1 MPSRFKGKVKFLNSR
16 GETMKLKM
24 IVAAVAAT
32 ASASAFAAGSM
43 NDQVQNNGGGVVN
56 VRTDA
61 NYSQQVLNNQNVTG
75 TALDILH
82 ARKSGDLASNA
93 IYIGG
98 KGEIYGTYGN
108 VSGNNNGNYVP
119 GTLVGG
125 SKAVV
130 AGGSDITSNSN
141 TNIKMP
147 YADIALTST
156 IGNWVTG
163 FADLQVTN
171 VGSSNVTLPNAYF
184 IVGNLQKSPV
194 YFVGGK
200 KVVDFGKFSSPNN
213 FMPTLTRAYFMAY
226 GGQVAAGYS
235 QNGINATFTLMNGLG
250 ESMLNSAASNANQV
264 NDFALS
270 ASYNGM
276 AGKVK
281 YYAGAGYIN
290 ATGFSHTATTSIV
303 PGAAVSSADNT
314 MVGAV
319 DFNGGMTVQGLSV
332 NGEFLITTQGVR
344 GMNESSVYGNAR
356 VNQGMASA
364 NAVADSTG
372 YAAFGFNA
380 LPAVVDF
387 TSGSTVKAWS
397 LDSSYTMPVAGK
409 DMVPYVTYSQVAQ
422 NSDNNLYQIEVGT
435 RYNIIDTVWVG
446 GSYNYMSGKSS
457 GSSIGKFNTVMLD
470 ATAYF

>member
-1 MPSRFKGKVKFLNSR
+1 MFVYNAVEIKGKFKCLNSR
-16 GETMKLKM
+16 GETMRLKM

-32 ASASAFAAGSM
+32 SSASAFAAGSM
-43 NDQVQNNGGGVVN
+43 NDQVQKSGGGVVN

-61 NYSQQVLNNQNVTG
+61 NYSQQVLNNQNVTD
-75 TALDILH
+75 TALSILN

-108 VSGNNNGNYVP
+108 VNGNNNSNYVP
-119 GTLVGG
+119 GALTAGYDGG
-125 SKAVV
+125 
-130 AGGSDITSNSN
+130 TNSA

-156 IGNWVTG
+156 IGDWVTG

-200 KVVDFGKFSSPNN
+200 KVVDFGKFSSPNH
-213 FMPTLTRAYFMAY
+213 FMQPLTHAYFMAY

-250 ESMLNSAASNANQV
+250 ESMLNSGASNANQV

-270 ASYNGM
+270 ASYNGTE
-276 AGKVK
+276 GKVK

-290 ATGFSHTATTSIV
+290 ATGFSHTANGVSNIGSDTS
-303 PGAAVSSADNT
+303 DT
-314 MVGAV
+314 MVGAL
-319 DFNGGMTVQGLSV
+319 DFNSGMTVQGLSV

-344 GMNESSVYGNAR
+344 GVNNTSVYNNAAAINT
-356 VNQGMASA
+356 VTGKAGS
-364 NAVADSTG
+364 VSDSTG

-380 LPAVVDF
+380 LPALTNF

-397 LDSSYTMPVAGK
+397 LDTSYTMPVGGK

-422 NSDNNLYQIEVGT
+422 NSDNNIYQIEVGI
-435 RYNIIDTVWVG
+435 RYNIIDNVWIG

-457 GSSIGKFNTVMLD
+457 GSSIGKFNTVIFD

>member
-1 MPSRFKGKVKFLNSR
+1 
-16 GETMKLKM
+16 MKLKM

-119 GTLVGG
+119 GTLTAGYDGG
-125 SKAVV
+125 
-130 AGGSDITSNSN
+130 TNSA

-156 IGNWVTG
+156 IGDWVTG

-235 QNGINATFTLMNGLG
+235 QNGINAAFTLMNGLG
-250 ESMLNSAASNANQV
+250 ESMLNSGASNANQV

-270 ASYNGM
+270 ASYNGT

-290 ATGFSHTATTSIV
+290 ATGFSHTANT
-303 PGAAVSSADNT
+303 VSALGDSNNT

-344 GMNESSVYGNAR
+344 GMNSTSVYQNAYATNT
-356 VNQGMASA
+356 VAGGIAGTS
-364 NAVADSTG
+364 AVADSTG

-380 LPAVVDF
+380 LPALISFD
-387 TSGSTVKAWS
+387 SGSTVKAWS

-446 GSYNYMSGKSS
+446 GSYNYMSGKSG